1 MKLVNSTVV
10 RQLAVDSVSFLAVI
24 ALTVGGFWG
33 LFLVDASLF
42 TMVVFGL
49 LMIWVATAKGFFL
62 HLDKSGAH
70 GSEGVSKVTTDTVV
84 LSSIAMLY
92 ADYIVSSIIL

>member
-1 MKLVNSTVV
+1 MILFGVSPGSYFVGMYD
-10 RQLAVDSVSFLAVI
+10 AVLGRDLI
-24 ALTVGGFWG
+24 MG
-33 LFLVDASLF
+33 ASKSL
-42 TMVVFGL
+42 VFGL
-49 LMIWVATAKGFFL
+49 LMIWVATVKGFFL
-62 HLDKSGAH
+62 HLDKSGVH